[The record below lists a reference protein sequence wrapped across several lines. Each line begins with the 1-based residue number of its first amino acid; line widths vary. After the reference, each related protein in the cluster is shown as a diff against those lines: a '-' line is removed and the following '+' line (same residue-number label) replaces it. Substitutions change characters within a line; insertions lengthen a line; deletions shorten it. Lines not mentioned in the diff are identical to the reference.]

1 MKFVK
6 TFALLLLCY
15 NGTLAQQ
22 NLSDSLQQR
31 LTTPLPDTTRVLV
44 LDQLGRA
51 LMYSKPLVAMQYAQ
65 EGLRIAHDIRYPRGE
80 ARIQN
85 RIGTIFR
92 LTSNYGRS
100 LEAHLAS
107 VAVASATNDIDALAR
122 TYNNLG
128 NLYAEQK
135 NSPKA
140 IGFYQKTAALAT
152 QLNNHSLKR
161 IALSNIGSEYA
172 LCNRLDSAL
181 THTRTAYQLALQLK
195 AEDSQ
200 IELVNLGNIY
210 KRMGRNKL
218 ALNYYRK
225 SRPVSLAVRNDRTLS
240 QTYLEMAEVFQALHQ
255 PDSTAFYAKK
265 SLQLAQSANM
275 LVNVVKISTLL
286 SALYEPTAPRLSLYY
301 FRLAAV
307 AKDSLESAEKV
318 RNFQNVEFSEKLRQE
333 ELQQAGDTYRS
344 RMTLYVVLGVMA
356 LFGVTA
362 LLLFRHNRQ
371 QQHANRLLRQQRDE
385 TNQQR
390 DKAEATL
397 SKLKATQVQL
407 IQKEKLAS
415 LGELTAG
422 IAHEIQNPLNFVNN
436 FSEVSV
442 ELVGELREEEAKTDR
457 DAEFIGELLDDLTQ
471 NLQKITHHGGR
482 ASAIVEGMLE
492 HSRTTTGEKRLT
504 NLNALADEY
513 LRLAYHGL
521 RAKDKTGSAGGRSP
535 DRFNAELV
543 TDFAPDLGQM
553 AVMPQELG
561 RVLLNLFN
569 NAFYAVRQRQQQAP
583 ADYHPT
589 VTVTTRLIPNSP
601 ERATSSAQSTGLGTG
616 TEPGIG
622 HVEIRVSD
630 NGTGMSDAVKAKIFQ
645 PFFTTKPTG
654 EGTGLGLSLS
664 YDIVTKGHGGML
676 DVESVAGERTTF
688 VVRLPMDA
696 TVPESRI
703 PA

>member
-6 TFALLLLCY
+6 FFALLFLWSS
-15 NGTLAQQ
+15 GTLAQQ

-31 LTTPLPDTTRVLV
+31 LTTSLPDTTRVLV

-65 EGLRIAHDIRYPRGE
+65 EGLRIAHDINYPRGE

-92 LTSNYGRS
+92 LTGNYGRS

-152 QLNNHSLKR
+152 QLDNLSLKR

-172 LCNRLDSAL
+172 LHNRLDSAL
-181 THTRTAYQLALQLK
+181 TYTRTAYQLALQLK

-210 KRMGRNKL
+210 KRMSNNGL
-218 ALNYYRK
+218 ALRYYRK
-225 SRPVSLAVRNDRTLS
+225 SQPVSLAVRNDRTLS

-255 PDSTAFYAKK
+255 PDSTVFYAKK
-265 SLQLAQSANM
+265 ALQLAQSADM
-275 LVNVVKISTLL
+275 LVNVVKSSTLL
-286 SALYEPTAPRLSLYY
+286 SALYEPTAPRLSLHY
-301 FRLAAV
+301 FRLSAV
-307 AKDSLESAEKV
+307 AKDSLESVEKV
-318 RNFQNVEFSEKLRQE
+318 RSFQNVEFSEKLRQE
-333 ELQQAGDTYRS
+333 ELQQAGDTYRN
-344 RMTLYVVLGVMA
+344 RITLYVVLGVMA
-356 LFGVTA
+356 LFGITA
-362 LLLFRHNRQ
+362 LLLFRHSRQ
-371 QQHANRLLRQQRDE
+371 QQSANRLLRQQRDE
-385 TNQQR
+385 IDRQR
-390 DKAEATL
+390 NKVEGTL
-397 SKLKATQVQL
+397 SELKATQTQL
-407 IQKEKLAS
+407 IQKEKMAS

-436 FSEVSV
+436 FSEVST
-442 ELVGELREEEAKTDR
+442 ELVTELEAEQHKPNR
-457 DAEFIGELLDDLTQ
+457 DTELEAELLGDLKQ

-482 ASAIVEGMLE
+482 ASAIVKSMLE
-492 HSRTTTGEKRLT
+492 HSRTGTGEKRPT
-504 NLNALADEY
+504 DLNALANEY
-513 LRLAYHGL
+513 LKIAYQGL
-521 RAKDKTGSAGGRSP
+521 RAKDK
-535 DRFNAELV
+535 DFNAELV
-543 TDFAPDLGQM
+543 TDFDADLGKM
-553 AVMPQELG
+553 EVMPQEIG
-561 RVLLNLFN
+561 RVLLNLYN
-569 NAFYAVRQRQQQAP
+569 NAFYAVQQRSKNLTAGAP
-583 ADYHPT
+583 DRSQDLQGLTNYQPT
-589 VTVTTRLIPNSP
+589 VLV
-601 ERATSSAQSTGLGTG
+601 STGQQ
-616 TEPGIG
+616 PNG

-630 NGTGMSDAVKAKIFQ
+630 NGTGMSDIVKAKIFQ

-664 YDIVTKGHGGML
+664 YDIITKGHGGSL
-676 DVESVAGERTTF
+676 TAENREGQGTVFVIQLPTVAGSS
-688 VVRLPMDA
+688 LA
-696 TVPESRI
+696 
-703 PA
+703 

>member
-6 TFALLLLCY
+6 SFALLFLWCS
-15 NGTLAQQ
+15 GTLAQQ

-31 LTTPLPDTTRVLV
+31 LITPLPDTTRVLV

-65 EGLRIAHDIRYPRGE
+65 EGLRIAHDISYPRGE

-107 VAVASATNDIDALAR
+107 VAVAKATNDIDALAR

-152 QLNNHSLKR
+152 RLNNLSLKR

-172 LCNRLDSAL
+172 LYNRLDSAL
-181 THTRTAYQLALQLK
+181 TYTRTAYQLALQLK

-218 ALNYYRK
+218 ALSYYRK
-225 SRPVSLAVRNDRTLS
+225 SRPVSLAVGNDRTLS
-240 QTYLEMAEVFQALHQ
+240 QTYLEMAEVFQTLHQ

-275 LVNVVKISTLL
+275 LTNVVKISTLL
-286 SALYEPTAPRLSLYY
+286 SALYEPTAPRLSLHY

-371 QQHANRLLRQQRDE
+371 QQNANRLLRRQRDE
-385 TNQQR
+385 IDRQR
-390 DKAEATL
+390 NKAEGTL
-397 SKLKATQVQL
+397 SELKATQAQL

-436 FSEVSV
+436 FSEVSA
-442 ELVGELREEEAKTDR
+442 ELVSELEEEQQKPDR
-457 DAEFIGELLDDLTQ
+457 DPDLEAELLSDLKQ

-482 ASAIVEGMLE
+482 ASSIVKGMLE
-492 HSRTTTGEKRLT
+492 HSRTATGERQPT
-504 NLNALADEY
+504 DLNALTEEY
-513 LRLAYHGL
+513 LRLAYQGI
-521 RAKDKTGSAGGRSP
+521 RAKDKT
-535 DRFNAELV
+535 FNCELK
-543 TDFAPDLGQM
+543 TEFTPDLSKVDVVAQDI
-553 AVMPQELG
+553 G
-561 RVLLNLFN
+561 RVLLNLYN
-569 NAFYAVRQRQQQAP
+569 NAFYAVQQRQRTTP
-583 ADYHPT
+583 PEYKPT
-589 VTVTTRLIPNSP
+589 VRV
-601 ERATSSAQSTGLGTG
+601 STKQFDNQ
-616 TEPGIG
+616 
-622 HVEIRVSD
+622 VEIRVFD
-630 NGTGMSDAVKAKIFQ
+630 NGTGIPDAVKAKIFQ

-664 YDIVTKGHGGML
+664 YDIVTKGHGGTL
-676 DVESVAGERTTF
+676 TVESVEGEGTEF
-688 VVRLPMDA
+688 VICLP
-696 TVPESRI
+696 V
-703 PA
+703 

>member
-6 TFALLLLCY
+6 TFALLFLCY
-15 NGTLAQQ
+15 SKTLAQQ

-65 EGLRIAHDIRYPRGE
+65 EGLRIAHDISYPRGE

-107 VAVASATNDIDALAR
+107 VAVAKATNDIDALAR

-152 QLNNHSLKR
+152 RLNNLSLKR

-172 LCNRLDSAL
+172 LYNRLDSAL
-181 THTRTAYQLALQLK
+181 TYTRTAYQLALQLK

-218 ALNYYRK
+218 ALSYYRK
-225 SRPVSLAVRNDRTLS
+225 SRPVSLAVGNDRTLS
-240 QTYLEMAEVFQALHQ
+240 QTYLEMAEVFQTLHQ

-275 LVNVVKISTLL
+275 LTNVVKISTLL
-286 SALYEPTAPRLSLYY
+286 SALYEPTAPRLSLHY

-371 QQHANRLLRQQRDE
+371 QQNANRLLRRQRDE
-385 TNQQR
+385 IDRQR
-390 DKAEATL
+390 NKAEGTL
-397 SKLKATQVQL
+397 SELKATQAQL

-436 FSEVSV
+436 FSEVSA
-442 ELVGELREEEAKTDR
+442 ELVSELEEEQQKPDR
-457 DAEFIGELLDDLTQ
+457 DPDLEAELLSDLKQ

-482 ASAIVEGMLE
+482 ASSIVKGMLE
-492 HSRTTTGEKRLT
+492 HSRTATGERQPT
-504 NLNALADEY
+504 DLNALTEEY
-513 LRLAYHGL
+513 LRLAYQGI
-521 RAKDKTGSAGGRSP
+521 RAKDKT
-535 DRFNAELV
+535 FNCELK
-543 TDFAPDLGQM
+543 TEFTPDLSKVDVVAQDI
-553 AVMPQELG
+553 G
-561 RVLLNLFN
+561 RVLLNLYN
-569 NAFYAVRQRQQQAP
+569 NAFYAVQQRQRTTP
-583 ADYHPT
+583 PEYKPT
-589 VTVTTRLIPNSP
+589 VRV
-601 ERATSSAQSTGLGTG
+601 STKQFDNQ
-616 TEPGIG
+616 
-622 HVEIRVSD
+622 VEIRVFD
-630 NGTGMSDAVKAKIFQ
+630 NGTGIPDAVKAKIFQ

-664 YDIVTKGHGGML
+664 YDIVTKGHGGTL
-676 DVESVAGERTTF
+676 TVESVEGEGTEF
-688 VVRLPMDA
+688 VICLP
-696 TVPESRI
+696 V
-703 PA
+703 